1 MGVERELKFSVS
13 EDTARAVSGHALL
26 LLAGA
31 PRPRLLQSWYF
42 DTPDLQLGAAG
53 MVLRVRDAEGSS
65 VVTVKARGADALGA
79 QRSEWEWGA
88 LDSSAAGGLGP
99 RDLRQALRVTPLGGL
114 AQARG
119 LDAPALR
126 RVLEPR
132 FGTRFERQTWLLAWN
147 GARLE
152 VALDRGVCQAR
163 SPQGLVDAPLCELEL
178 EVLDGGLDAA
188 WDLAWTLAQDLA
200 LLLSPV
206 DKARRA
212 AALLA
217 GERPRALPEPGAL
230 ARDATL
236 GQAVQDWLQTACA
249 QLAVWAERIG
259 SADEERDVH
268 QFRVVLRR
276 LRTALRWLAP
286 HLGTAAARWLRA
298 ELRWAHQLAGLVR
311 DGDVALLL
319 LREVETIE
327 VDAAAQAAV
336 LAQGIEA
343 QRGKHRGA
351 LCAYVRSARFGRLL
365 LALGRCSA
373 RAVQHEVPGAAKEQ
387 AQGAAPGRSAMR
399 ADGARGQA
407 ALRRLAARAL
417 REDARSWR
425 VASRACVGA
434 LQSASSGQRP
444 GAEDTARLHALRIA
458 SKRLRLS
465 AERMAGLLPRGPR
478 QRHLHAG
485 KQAAALQS
493 GLGDWHDAER
503 LLLEALGAQDAMPA
517 LCAWLERRALGRLQA
532 VAQGLAPSRGPQP

>member
-13 EDTARAVSGHALL
+13 EDTARAVAGHALL
-26 LLAGA
+26 RLAGA
-31 PRPRLLQSWYF
+31 PRARLLQSWYF
-42 DTPDLQLGAAG
+42 DTPDLDLGAAG
-53 MVLRVRDAEGSS
+53 LVLRLRDAAGVS
-65 VVTVKARGADALGA
+65 VVTVKARGSDALGA
-79 QRSEWEWGA
+79 ERSEWEWRA

-99 RDLRQALRVTPLGGL
+99 RDLRQALRLTLLGGF

-119 LDAPALR
+119 LDAAALKQL
-126 RVLEPR
+126 LEPR
-132 FGTRFERQTWLLAWN
+132 FGTRFERQTWQLAW
-147 GARLE
+147 GDARIE

-163 SPQGLVDAPLCELEL
+163 RAEGLVDTPLCELEL
-178 EVLDGGLDAA
+178 EVLDGGLEPA

-230 ARDATL
+230 AREATL
-236 GQAVQDWLQTACA
+236 RQAVQDWLQTACA

-286 HLGTAAARWLRA
+286 SLGRAAAGWLRA

-311 DGDVALLL
+311 DDDVALQL
-319 LREVETIE
+319 LRQVRTIE

-336 LAQGIEA
+336 LAQRIEA
-343 QRGKHRGA
+343 QRAIHRAA
-351 LCAYVRSARFGRLL
+351 LCSYGRSARFGRLL

-373 RAVQHEVPGAAKEQ
+373 CAAYGEPAGRGEQ
-387 AQGAAPGRSAMR
+387 EGT
-399 ADGARGQA
+399 GARGQR
-407 ALRRLAARAL
+407 ALRRLAEHAL
-417 REDARSWR
+417 RDDSRGWR
-425 VASRACVGA
+425 AASRACVGA
-434 LQSASSGQRP
+434 LQAARAGQRP

-478 QRHLHAG
+478 QRQLHAG
-485 KQAAALQS
+485 KLAAALQS

-503 LLLEALGAQDAMPA
+503 LLLEAAAARPAMPA
-517 LCAWLERRALGRLQA
+517 LCTWLEARALAMLQA
-532 VAQGLAPSRGPQP
+532 VASQQEVA

>member
-13 EDTARAVSGHALL
+13 EDTARAVAGHALL
-26 LLAGA
+26 RLAGA
-31 PRPRLLQSWYF
+31 PRARLLQSWYF
-42 DTPDLQLGAAG
+42 DTPDLDLGAAG
-53 MVLRVRDAEGSS
+53 LVLRLRDAAGVS
-65 VVTVKARGADALGA
+65 VVTVKARGSDALGA
-79 QRSEWEWGA
+79 ERSEWEWRA

-99 RDLRQALRVTPLGGL
+99 RDLRQALRLTLLGDF

-119 LDAPALR
+119 LDAAALKQL
-126 RVLEPR
+126 LEPR
-132 FGTRFERQTWLLAWN
+132 FGTRFERQTWQLAW
-147 GARLE
+147 GDARIE

-163 SPQGLVDAPLCELEL
+163 RAEGLVDTPLCELEL
-178 EVLDGGLDAA
+178 EVLDGGLEPA

-230 ARDATL
+230 AREATL
-236 GQAVQDWLQTACA
+236 RQAVQDWLQTACA

-286 HLGTAAARWLRA
+286 SLGRAAAGWLRA

-311 DGDVALLL
+311 DDDVALQL
-319 LREVETIE
+319 LRQVRTIE

-336 LAQGIEA
+336 LAQRIEA
-343 QRGKHRGA
+343 QRAIHRAA
-351 LCAYVRSARFGRLL
+351 LCSYGRSARFGRLL

-373 RAVQHEVPGAAKEQ
+373 CAAHGEP
-387 AQGAAPGRSAMR
+387 AGRGER
-399 ADGARGQA
+399 EGTGARGQR
-407 ALRRLAARAL
+407 ALRRLAEHAL
-417 REDARSWR
+417 RDDSRGWR
-425 VASRACVGA
+425 AASRACVGA
-434 LQSASSGQRP
+434 LQAARAGQRP

-478 QRHLHAG
+478 QRQLHAG
-485 KQAAALQS
+485 KLAAALQS

-503 LLLEALGAQDAMPA
+503 LLLEAAAARPAMPA
-517 LCAWLERRALGRLQA
+517 LCTWLEARALAMLQA
-532 VAQGLAPSRGPQP
+532 VASQQEVA

>member
-13 EDTARAVSGHALL
+13 EETARALAGHALL
-26 LLAGA
+26 VLAGA
-31 PRPRLLQSWYF
+31 PRAQLLQSWYF
-42 DTPDLQLGAAG
+42 DTPQLELGAAG
-53 MVLRVRDAEGSS
+53 LVLRVRDAPGAS

-79 QRSEWEWGA
+79 ERSEWEWRA

-99 RDLRQALRVTPLGGL
+99 RDLRQALRVTLLGGF
-114 AQARG
+114 AQERG
-119 LDAPALR
+119 LDALALR
-126 RVLEPR
+126 KLLEPR
-132 FGTRFERQTWLLAWN
+132 FGTRFERRTWPLAWN
-147 GARLE
+147 GTRIE

-163 SPQGLVDAPLCELEL
+163 RADGMVDTPLCELEL
-178 EVLDGGLDAA
+178 EVLDGGLEPA

-230 ARDATL
+230 AREATL
-236 GQAVQDWLQTACA
+236 PQAVQDWLHTACA

-276 LRTALRWLAP
+276 LRTALRWLTP
-286 HLGTAAARWLRA
+286 QLGKAAARWLRA

-311 DGDVALLL
+311 DADVALPL

-336 LAQGIEA
+336 LAQRMEA
-343 QRGKHRGA
+343 QRAGHRAA
-351 LCAYVRSARFGRLL
+351 LCAYVRSPRFGRLL

-373 RAVQHEVPGAAKEQ
+373 CAARGEPAGHGERKGEG
-387 AQGAAPGRSAMR
+387 AQGR
-399 ADGARGQA
+399 A
-407 ALRRLAARAL
+407 ALRRLAAHAL
-417 REDARSWR
+417 RDDSRRWR
-425 VASRACVGA
+425 AAWRACAGA
-434 LQSASSGQRP
+434 LQAAHAGQRP
-444 GAEDTARLHALRIA
+444 DAEATARLHALRIA

-478 QRHLHAG
+478 QGYQRAG
-485 KQAAALQS
+485 KLAAALQS

-503 LLLEALGAQDAMPA
+503 LLLEALGAQPAMPA

-532 VAQGLAPSRGPQP
+532 VAGEPASGPDPQG